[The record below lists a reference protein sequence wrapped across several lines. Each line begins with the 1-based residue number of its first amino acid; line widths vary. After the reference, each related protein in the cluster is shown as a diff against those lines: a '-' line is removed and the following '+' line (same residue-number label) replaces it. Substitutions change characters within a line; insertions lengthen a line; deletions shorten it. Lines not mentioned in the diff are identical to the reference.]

1 MLFSSKNITTYLLT
15 IGVIF
20 VANYYANSFKQAFEP
35 NDEYDLI
42 RKYLLNETPLYGY
55 NRPKLWIHSKYEINA
70 RKWKDFYS
78 RNSTDLNQPY
88 LHLTIKSILDHC
100 ADDFNICLIDDQSF
114 SKLIPTWDIDIT
126 SVAEPMKSHL
136 RELGMLQ
143 LIYYYGGMTVPNSFI
158 CKKNLKTMYENGIA
172 NGKPFVCENINR
184 TENLLSSSQKK
195 LFAPD
200 TLFMGAKKNDETIQ
214 TFIEYAKAQNTK
226 PHFTSE
232 FNFIG
237 NNSKW
242 CLTAIQNNKMNLL
255 GGELI
260 GVKTEENKQ
269 VLLEDLMEEAY
280 IKFHPDAVGVYIPAD
295 EILIRPK
302 FQWFAVMPS
311 EQLLQ
316 TNMIVSKHLLDAISE
331 NVDEYKLKSEI
342 RSVVAI

>member
-1 MLFSSKNITTYLLT
+1 
-15 IGVIF
+15 
-20 VANYYANSFKQAFEP
+20 
-35 NDEYDLI
+35 
-42 RKYLLNETPLYGY
+42 
-55 NRPKLWIHSKYEINA
+55 
-70 RKWKDFYS
+70 
-78 RNSTDLNQPY
+78 
-88 LHLTIKSILDHC
+88 
-100 ADDFNICLIDDQSF
+100 
-114 SKLIPTWDIDIT
+114 
-126 SVAEPMKSHL
+126 
-136 RELGMLQ
+136 
-143 LIYYYGGMTVPNSFI
+143 
-158 CKKNLKTMYENGIA
+158 
-172 NGKPFVCENINR
+172 
-184 TENLLSSSQKK
+184 
-195 LFAPD
+195 
-200 TLFMGAKKNDETIQ
+200 MGAKKNDETIQ